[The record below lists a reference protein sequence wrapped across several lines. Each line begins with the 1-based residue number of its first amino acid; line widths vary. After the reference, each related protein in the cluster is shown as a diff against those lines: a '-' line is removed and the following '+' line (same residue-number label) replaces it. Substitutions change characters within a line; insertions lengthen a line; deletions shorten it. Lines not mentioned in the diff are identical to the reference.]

1 MLRLLLLRR
10 QLMLQALLLLALLLL
25 LLVLVVLGC
34 LQALRLW
41 ELVRLPVEVSVV
53 GWEVG
58 AATAAVWL

>member
-10 QLMLQALLLLALLLL
+10 QLMLQALLLLALLL